1 MAIHTNDVM
10 LLPTSSFQVKFCE
23 NFTNEDI
30 SITPFNIYVCSKD
43 YYPMNSAN
51 LIKTFNSI
59 ATFIDFF
66 DIVAISLFVE
76 IFPSPYKKI
85 AAANRR
91 GDAYCFFKD
100 KS

>member
-1 MAIHTNDVM
+1 MKTGYIYDVV
-10 LLPTSSFQVKFCE
+10 LLLSSSFQVKFCE

-76 IFPSPYKKI
+76 IFPSPYKQH
-85 AAANRR
+85 RR
-91 GDAYCFFKD
+91 GKQPRRCILNL
-100 KS
+100 

>member
-1 MAIHTNDVM
+1 
-10 LLPTSSFQVKFCE
+10 
-23 NFTNEDI
+23 
-30 SITPFNIYVCSKD
+30 
-43 YYPMNSAN
+43 MNSAN

-85 AAANRR
+85 AAANSR
-91 GDAYCFFKD
+91 GDAYCFFKV